1 MADQPSTNVMNFF
14 SEYVRLRQSG
24 CPVDEAA
31 RDLQSAMRMLDKH
44 ELNELA
50 MMTQHWE
57 ASYRTRPRMSVPT
70 QRTVTG
76 MLSREHHD
84 LRAASS
90 IRPIQAREPVGTE
103 SDNAMLAI
111 LIDEKPA
118 IRPIQP
124 KRGAA
129 NNNNLE
135 TCTKCG
141 RPNQVGAAFCYACGE
156 ILLSSRSSSTRQLE
170 ETISTRRKLGAS
182 YFGARS
188 KIIIEIANS
197 GDRLEVFPTEHD
209 IVIGRSTSTSAI
221 SPDIDLAHYDA
232 EELGVSRLHVTI
244 KRSDKS
250 LTITDM
256 NSSNK
261 TYLNGQVLHSNE
273 VRVLSDNDEIRL
285 GRLYLRV
292 RFIHPA

>member
-1 MADQPSTNVMNFF
+1 MADQSSTNVMNFF

-24 CPVDEAA
+24 YPVDEAA

-57 ASYRTRPRMSVPT
+57 ASYRTRPRMNMPT

-76 MLSREHHD
+76 MLTRDTHE
-84 LRAASS
+84 LRGASA
-90 IRPIQAREPVGTE
+90 IRPIQTREAAVAE
-103 SDNAMLAI
+103 DDNPMLAI
-111 LIDEKPA
+111 LMNDTPA

-124 KRGAA
+124 KRGREE
-129 NNNNLE
+129 NLQ
-135 TCTKCG
+135 TCGKCG
-141 RPNQVGAAFCYACGE
+141 KPNQAGAAFCYSCGE

-182 YFGARS
+182 YFGSRS
-188 KIIIEIANS
+188 KLVIEIANS
-197 GDRLEVFPTEHD
+197 GDCMEIIPTDHD
-209 IVIGRSTSTSAI
+209 IVIGRSTNATAL
-221 SPDIDLAHYDA
+221 SPDIDLTHYDA
-232 EELGVSRLHVTI
+232 EALGVSRLHVSI

-250 LTITDM
+250 LTIMDM

-261 TYLNGQVLHSNE
+261 TYLNGQVLHPNE

-292 RFIHPA
+292 RFVHPS